1 MNETPPLSIELN
13 LPLEP
18 FTLQVSSTL
27 TARATGVFGPSG
39 SGKTSLIETIAGL
52 RRNATGKIT
61 FGDTVWLDS
70 DQNIF
75 LPPEQRGIGLVP
87 QRGLLFPHL
96 SVRQNLLFGA
106 KRTTATATTT
116 NPSDLFDQV
125 VEVLN
130 LAELLNRKP
139 AALSGGERQRVA
151 AGRAVCSNP
160 QLLIMDEPL
169 SSLDAALRDQTLAFF
184 IRLVNDLKISMIW
197 VSHDPIE
204 VQSIC
209 DELIT
214 IDRGKVTQQGDPVTV
229 LSNPP
234 AFQTLALSGFQN
246 VLPCRIVNSTDS
258 QTSVRLDGGAVEL
271 VLSKT
276 VNVQKNESEAQ
287 AIVTIPARSIL
298 ISTQNPTHVSAGNI
312 LRGKI
317 SQIKTQSQ
325 AVASVLVQLTDQ
337 DRPAPLVVEL
347 TTAALNRLGLK
358 QDQVVYALIKST
370 ACVLQTIN
378 PD

>member
-214 IDRGKVTQQGDPVTV
+214 IDRGKVIQQGDPVTV

-246 VLPCRIVNSTDS
+246 VLPCRIVNSTNS
-258 QTSVRLDGGAVEL
+258 QTSVRLDGGSVEL

-358 QDQVVYALIKST
+358 QDQLVYALIKST